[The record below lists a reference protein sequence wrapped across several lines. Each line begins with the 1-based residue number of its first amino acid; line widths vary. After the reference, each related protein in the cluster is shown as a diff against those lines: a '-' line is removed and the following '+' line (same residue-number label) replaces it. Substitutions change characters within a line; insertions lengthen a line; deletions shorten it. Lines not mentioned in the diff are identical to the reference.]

1 MKDIK
6 SLYNSAKYEPTA
18 ENISAYKEAINDL
31 MENSPYEYVSKAEYI
46 ITSSFGANTLISF
59 IEKNGLPI
67 ASFNNIMS
75 ILESAIKKCKSNDIN
90 YDSFKEAYNG
100 LIDFREK
107 YEKCFDMFDYYNEY
121 NNESYIE
128 TYYGKNKDDIPN
140 KNIISG
146 MIKSFKELAIPDTL
160 ITAHRLSEKANDK
173 LLDFIINEYKENHL
187 ICEWVLE
194 VERSLNDIKNNEKL
208 DVLQENSISYII
220 NGIKE
225 REHKL
230 FRESVILGEDYTFEC
245 SDEEYE
251 NIKNL
256 IFFKE
261 YKLYYLNDVYSEEA
275 SIIKD
280 EILNLYRLLSESY
293 YREGDAD
300 IVQLLP
306 NDMPK
311 EESTWASN
319 TTDKK
324 NGKAP
329 GYISNNHD
337 MSSWGEE
344 DKPKSSTVDNLDSND
359 EYDYKDYKR
368 PSADNSS
375 YDDTTS
381 TTDDEEDDEESEVN
395 DKESLKHQA
404 VNNYY
409 YYSYNNS
416 LNKNQNSFNKDNS
429 RHDNH
434 SVKHINSHNTSNGT
448 TVAKEAW
455 QLNIFDDY
463 ISEASHGSLKSAF
476 RMAINIKNGHLIKII
491 FDLKPE
497 DVKQVGDHANRE
509 FRNLKRD
516 EDTIKNINKKG
527 SNDFSSKS
535 MVKSIVDMDT
545 KERLDSVT
553 TIGVIGS
560 NSNTTRFKV
569 PKEFQDEKLGEE
581 RTTFY
586 MYPVKVREQIVA
598 KMTETP
604 KDAITYKVGEV
615 EPVPSYK
622 ATKSVHSISTLY
634 HNQWKKAKGV
644 KSNDVNIE
652 KAVAKIEKEYSV
664 IKPKLNMKDEDVEF
678 YDNLYHRTLKRI
690 KSTIESNKNENINK
704 TINAAMYVKPYNT
717 LQECIYMLTR
727 SISKQIKESY
737 DEEDDYCFQEGLMD
751 KIKNVSNKVMNKIKT
766 FVFRKKNL
774 YNLQMMD
781 KPGFVKPQPNVLF
794 GIDLNKG
801 NSKIENK
808 NEYVESIL
816 ESGIQSLSKNDI
828 KNIVNKLRS
837 KFNAEIYFTYSG
849 NVNSD
854 TGGMVCIETDRD
866 HIDKLIK
873 GKTILN
879 IPGKIT
885 GMDSDKLEKVILVN
899 TKVLSKN
906 LKTSKDVEIAISHE
920 YGHVLT
926 LDQISQQDW
935 IEYTMKNQEMVN
947 LISTLGILMD
957 DDNIFSKFHS
967 EFVYYGYYNLKPEK
981 LANEAGKVDVREL
994 TKIFTGRYP
1003 DESKLKDIDFK
1014 AFAEWKFPDK
1024 LMTILTNSIMNG
1036 KDSYEEIPYRVNE
1049 AIKMYRAVIKNPEY
1063 LKKVIANLEQELA
1076 RFKPI
1081 KEAVG
1086 DADNDRPESDH
1097 PIKDTLTDI
1106 DREISKH
1113 QQGMKKK
1120 VQDVQNAGRAA
1131 AKPFKRMSQWVNN
1144 MISNWRDKDETKAK
1158 EKLADPHARK
1168 NLFHAIGWLIKNGSL
1183 LKAGILLN
1191 PIFLLIS
1198 IYRKATAG
1206 SREFRLRNE
1215 MIGELKTEIEI
1226 IDEKIQDAD
1235 RKQDL
1240 KAKYQL
1246 MRFKNEMNKKLL
1258 RVGGG
1263 KQWKKII

>member
-46 ITSSFGANTLISF
+46 ITSSFGANTLNSF

-75 ILESAIKKCKSNDIN
+75 ILESTIKKCKSNDIN

-107 YEKCFDMFDYYNEY
+107 YEKCFDMFDYYNED

-194 VERSLNDIKNNEKL
+194 VERNLNDIKNNEKL
-208 DVLQENSISYII
+208 DVLQENSLSYII

-225 REHKL
+225 MEHKL

-261 YKLYYLNDVYSEEA
+261 YKLYSLNDVYSEEA

-280 EILNLYRLLSESY
+280 EIFNLYRLLPESY

-381 TTDDEEDDEESEVN
+381 TTDDEEDDEESEVK
-395 DKESLKHQA
+395 DKESLKQQA

-463 ISEASHGSLKSAF
+463 LSEASHGSLKSAF
-476 RMAINIKNGHLIKII
+476 RMATNIKNGHLIKII

-497 DVKQVGDHANRE
+497 DVKQIGDHANRE

-535 MVKSIVDMDT
+535 MVKAIVDMDT

-586 MYPVKVREQIVA
+586 MYPVKVREQIAA

-634 HNQWKKAKGV
+634 HNQWKQAKGV

-652 KAVAKIEKEYSV
+652 KAVAKIEKEYST
-664 IKPKLNMKDEDVEF
+664 IKPKLNMKDEDVEY
-678 YDNLYHRTLKRI
+678 YDGLYHRTLKRI

-704 TINAAMYVKPYNT
+704 TINSAMYVKPYNT

-727 SISKQIKESY
+727 SIQKNIKESY
-737 DEEDDYCFQEGLMD
+737 DEDDDYFQEGLID
-751 KIKNVSNKVMNKIKT
+751 KIK
-766 FVFRKKNL
+766 
-774 YNLQMMD
+774 
-781 KPGFVKPQPNVLF
+781 
-794 GIDLNKG
+794 
-801 NSKIENK
+801 
-808 NEYVESIL
+808 ES
-816 ESGIQSLSKNDI
+816 
-828 KNIVNKLRS
+828 
-837 KFNAEIYFTYSG
+837 
-849 NVNSD
+849 
-854 TGGMVCIETDRD
+854 
-866 HIDKLIK
+866 
-873 GKTILN
+873 
-879 IPGKIT
+879 
-885 GMDSDKLEKVILVN
+885 
-899 TKVLSKN
+899 
-906 LKTSKDVEIAISHE
+906 
-920 YGHVLT
+920 
-926 LDQISQQDW
+926 
-935 IEYTMKNQEMVN
+935 
-947 LISTLGILMD
+947 
-957 DDNIFSKFHS
+957 
-967 EFVYYGYYNLKPEK
+967 
-981 LANEAGKVDVREL
+981 
-994 TKIFTGRYP
+994 
-1003 DESKLKDIDFK
+1003 
-1014 AFAEWKFPDK
+1014 
-1024 LMTILTNSIMNG
+1024 
-1036 KDSYEEIPYRVNE
+1036 
-1049 AIKMYRAVIKNPEY
+1049 
-1063 LKKVIANLEQELA
+1063 
-1076 RFKPI
+1076 
-1081 KEAVG
+1081 VG

>member
-6 SLYNSAKYEPTA
+6 SLYNSAKYKPTA

-46 ITSSFGANTLISF
+46 ITSSFGANTLNSF

-90 YDSFKEAYNG
+90 YDSFKEAYNA

-107 YEKCFDMFDYYNEY
+107 YEKCFDMFDYYNED

-194 VERSLNDIKNNEKL
+194 VEISLNDIKNNEKL
-208 DVLQENSISYII
+208 DVLQENSLSYII

-261 YKLYYLNDVYSEEA
+261 YKLYSLNDVYSEEA

-344 DKPKSSTVDNLDSND
+344 DKPKSSTVDNSDTND

-381 TTDDEEDDEESEVN
+381 TTDEEEDDEESEVK
-395 DKESLKHQA
+395 DKESLKQQA

-448 TVAKEAW
+448 SVAKEAC

-463 ISEASHGSLKSAF
+463 LSEAS
-476 RMAINIKNGHLIKII
+476 
-491 FDLKPE
+491 
-497 DVKQVGDHANRE
+497 
-509 FRNLKRD
+509 
-516 EDTIKNINKKG
+516 
-527 SNDFSSKS
+527 
-535 MVKSIVDMDT
+535 
-545 KERLDSVT
+545 
-553 TIGVIGS
+553 
-560 NSNTTRFKV
+560 
-569 PKEFQDEKLGEE
+569 
-581 RTTFY
+581 
-586 MYPVKVREQIVA
+586 
-598 KMTETP
+598 
-604 KDAITYKVGEV
+604 
-615 EPVPSYK
+615 
-622 ATKSVHSISTLY
+622 
-634 HNQWKKAKGV
+634 
-644 KSNDVNIE
+644 
-652 KAVAKIEKEYSV
+652 
-664 IKPKLNMKDEDVEF
+664 
-678 YDNLYHRTLKRI
+678 
-690 KSTIESNKNENINK
+690 
-704 TINAAMYVKPYNT
+704 
-717 LQECIYMLTR
+717 
-727 SISKQIKESY
+727 
-737 DEEDDYCFQEGLMD
+737 EEDDDYFQEGLMD
-751 KIKNVSNKVMNKIKT
+751 KIKNVSNKVMSKIKT

-828 KNIVNKLRS
+828 KNIVNKLKK
-837 KFNAEIYFTYSG
+837 KFNVEIYFINSNSK
-849 NVNSD
+849 NVNPDEGIVCVESD
-854 TGGMVCIETDRD
+854 QDT
-866 HIDKLIK
+866 IDKLIK
-873 GKTILN
+873 GKPAIKEKLTRLN
-879 IPGKIT
+879 GADPSTLK
-885 GMDSDKLEKVILVN
+885 KVILVN
-899 TKVLSKN
+899 TKLL
-906 LKTSKDVEIAISHE
+906 LKDVKTAKDVEMSVSHE

-926 LDQISQQDW
+926 IDQLSQQDW
-935 IEYTMKNQEMVN
+935 VEYYFKIQEMAN
-947 LISTLGILMD
+947 MLGRLED
-957 DDNIFSKFHS
+957 ELGRDNMHSKFYT
-967 EFVYYGYYNLKPEK
+967 EFIYYGYYNLKPEK
-981 LANEAGKVDVREL
+981 LANESGKVDAREL
-994 TKIFTGRYP
+994 VKSFTGRYP

-1014 AFAEWKFPDK
+1014 AFAEWKFPDEIK
-1024 LMTILTNSIMNG
+1024 KIITEYIISG
-1036 KDSYEEIPYRVNE
+1036 KIYYDEIPVKLKE
-1049 AIKMYRAVIKNPEY
+1049 AIRLYKTVIKNQQYAKIIIEP
-1063 LKKVIANLEQELA
+1063 LEKELM
-1076 RFKPI
+1076 RFQPI
-1081 KEAVG
+1081 KESVG

-1144 MISNWRDKDETKAK
+1144 MISNLRDKDETKAK

-1191 PIFLLIS
+1191 PIFLMIS

>member
-31 MENSPYEYVSKAEYI
+31 MENSPYDYVSKAEYI
-46 ITSSFGANTLISF
+46 ITSSFGSNTLNSF
-59 IEKNGLPI
+59 IEKDGLPI

-75 ILESAIKKCKSNDIN
+75 ILESAIKKCKSKDIN

-107 YEKCFDMFDYYNEY
+107 YEKCFDMFDYYNED
-121 NNESYIE
+121 NNELYIE

-160 ITAHRLSEKANDK
+160 ITAHILSEKANDK

-208 DVLQENSISYII
+208 DVLQENSLSYII
-220 NGIKE
+220 NEIKE

-245 SDEEYE
+245 SDEECE
-251 NIKNL
+251 SIKNL

-261 YKLYYLNDVYSEEA
+261 YKLYSLNDVYSEEA

-280 EILNLYRLLSESY
+280 EILNLYRLLPESY

-306 NDMPK
+306 NDMHK

-344 DKPKSSTVDNLDSND
+344 DKPKSSSSDNSDTND

-368 PSADNSS
+368 PSADNST

-381 TTDDEEDDEESEVN
+381 TTDEEDDEESEVK
-395 DKESLKHQA
+395 DKESLKQQA

-434 SVKHINSHNTSNGT
+434 SVKHVNSHNTTNGT
-448 TVAKEAW
+448 SVAKEAW
-455 QLNIFDDY
+455 QLDIFDDY
-463 ISEASHGSLKSAF
+463 LNEASHGSLKSAF
-476 RMAINIKNGHLIKII
+476 RMSINIKNGHLIKII

-535 MVKSIVDMDT
+535 MVKAIVDMDT

-634 HNQWKKAKGV
+634 HNQWKQAKGV

-652 KAVAKIEKEYSV
+652 KAVAKIEKEYST

-690 KSTIESNKNENINK
+690 KSTIESNKDENINK

-737 DEEDDYCFQEGLMD
+737 DEEDDDCFQEGLID
-751 KIKNVSNKVMNKIKT
+751 KIK
-766 FVFRKKNL
+766 
-774 YNLQMMD
+774 
-781 KPGFVKPQPNVLF
+781 
-794 GIDLNKG
+794 
-801 NSKIENK
+801 
-808 NEYVESIL
+808 ES
-816 ESGIQSLSKNDI
+816 
-828 KNIVNKLRS
+828 
-837 KFNAEIYFTYSG
+837 
-849 NVNSD
+849 
-854 TGGMVCIETDRD
+854 
-866 HIDKLIK
+866 
-873 GKTILN
+873 
-879 IPGKIT
+879 
-885 GMDSDKLEKVILVN
+885 
-899 TKVLSKN
+899 
-906 LKTSKDVEIAISHE
+906 
-920 YGHVLT
+920 
-926 LDQISQQDW
+926 
-935 IEYTMKNQEMVN
+935 
-947 LISTLGILMD
+947 
-957 DDNIFSKFHS
+957 
-967 EFVYYGYYNLKPEK
+967 
-981 LANEAGKVDVREL
+981 
-994 TKIFTGRYP
+994 
-1003 DESKLKDIDFK
+1003 
-1014 AFAEWKFPDK
+1014 
-1024 LMTILTNSIMNG
+1024 
-1036 KDSYEEIPYRVNE
+1036 
-1049 AIKMYRAVIKNPEY
+1049 
-1063 LKKVIANLEQELA
+1063 
-1076 RFKPI
+1076 
-1081 KEAVG
+1081 VG

-1198 IYRKATAG
+1198 VYRKATAG